1 MSLEPVWPEM
11 YTKEKI
17 FREKW
22 PETKLPRIK
31 VLHSML
37 SYEKN
42 FSNIV
47 INVNW

>member
-17 FREKW
+17 FREKG
-22 PETKLPRIK
+22 PKAKLPRVK

-37 SYEKN
+37 SYEKI